1 MNKLNER
8 VVYYPHLFL
17 VEEKDDNINFK
28 SFLFPIKCVD
38 DLSCLGTLRARA
50 KCTNSVILSSI
61 MTEGTANIINSML
74 QLEPRLKSDKEVYR
88 ILVKEFGVL
97 TV

>member
-1 MNKLNER
+1 MNKLNKR

-17 VEEKDDNINFK
+17 VEEIDNNINFK

-38 DLSCLGTLRARA
+38 DLSCLGTLRTRA
-50 KCTNSVILSSI
+50 NHTNSVILSSI
-61 MTEGTANIINSML
+61 MTEGTAKIINSML
-74 QLEPRLKSDKEVYR
+74 QFEPHLKSDKDIYE
-88 ILVKEFGVL
+88 ILVKEFGVI